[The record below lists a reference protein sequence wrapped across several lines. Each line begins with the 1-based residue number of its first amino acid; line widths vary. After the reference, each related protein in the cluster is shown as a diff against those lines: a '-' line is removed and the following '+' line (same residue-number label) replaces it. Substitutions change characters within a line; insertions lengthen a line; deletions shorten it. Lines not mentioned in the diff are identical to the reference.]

1 VDDLTVRP
9 ATAADDAALRALDAT
24 AWDPGTGFPS
34 VQAQRRPTFFSADD
48 DPARTLV
55 AVRDGVLVGYVRTRP
70 PTPLPE
76 NAHVWGIEGFAVLP
90 AERGRGTGAMLL
102 DALARHAAAAGIAKL
117 SLRVLSTNQRAQRL
131 YARAGYEV
139 EGVLLGEFVVDGH
152 GVDDV
157 LMARRLAGSDP
168 A

>member
-1 VDDLTVRP
+1 MDDLTVRP
-9 ATAADDAALRALDAT
+9 ATTADDAALRALDAT

-34 VQAQRRPTFFSADD
+34 VQAQQRPTFFSADD

-55 AVRDGVLVGYVRTRP
+55 AERGGTLVGYVRTRP

-90 AERGRGTGAMLL
+90 AERGRGTGAALL
-102 DALARHAAAAGIAKL
+102 EALARQAAAAGVRKL
-117 SLRVLSTNQRAQRL
+117 SLRVLSTNERAQRL

-139 EGVLLGEFVVDGH
+139 EGVLRGEFVVDGH
-152 GVDDV
+152 VVDDV
-157 LMARRLAGSDP
+157 LMARRVAGSDP

>member
-9 ATAADDAALRALDAT
+9 ATTADDAALRALDAT

-34 VQAQRRPTFFSADD
+34 VQAQQRPTFFSADD

-55 AVRDGVLVGYVRTRP
+55 AERGGTLVGYVRTRP

-90 AERGRGTGAMLL
+90 AERGRGTGAALL
-102 DALARHAAAAGIAKL
+102 EALARQAAAAGVRKL
-117 SLRVLSTNQRAQRL
+117 SLRVLSTNERAQRL

-139 EGVLLGEFVVDGH
+139 EGVLRGEFVVDGH
-152 GVDDV
+152 VVDDV
-157 LMARRLAGSDP
+157 LMARRVAGSDP